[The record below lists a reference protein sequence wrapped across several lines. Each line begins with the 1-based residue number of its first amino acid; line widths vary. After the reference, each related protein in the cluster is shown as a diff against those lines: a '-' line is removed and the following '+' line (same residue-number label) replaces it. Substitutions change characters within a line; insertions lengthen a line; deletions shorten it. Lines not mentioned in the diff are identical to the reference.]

1 MILTHVYHHDES
13 LLPMLHLL
21 HSPCLR
27 PKIQPIWI
35 WDTTEPIWGEFQGCS
50 PTSNAADMTAGW
62 PRSSLTRTV
71 ASSTRSSR
79 SPATGT
85 ELGAL
90 WRVPTGPGLQKM
102 VFMPVFG
109 FNVWILQRLHPT
121 NCLSNNHPFFH
132 FQPPREFNLKSN
144 WSGAPV
150 EFFESV
156 NYTCAGPEFHFEADF
171 DQLAWQGARC
181 LSNGSWQLLEPWPS
195 CLKSKLQ
202 HIDKGLTCPVTVQA
216 STAHLLHLS
225 LQDWCA
231 GTEVWNLVCLPICTT
246 ISCEWPSLE
255 ALFTPFMSP
264 Y

>member
-1 MILTHVYHHDES
+1 MSST
-13 LLPMLHLL
+13 
-21 HSPCLR
+21 
-27 PKIQPIWI
+27 Q
-35 WDTTEPIWGEFQGCS
+35 DTTDLDLRYYGTNLRWVSRLFTHHQCTRYDCGPAKKFLDPNSGELYKELQISCNWNRTWS
-50 PTSNAADMTAGW
+50 SVESSNRTWTPQDGLHACVWVQCMN
-62 PRSSLTRTV
+62 PPEVVSHKLSFKQSS
-71 ASSTRSSR
+71 
-79 SPATGT
+79 
-85 ELGAL
+85 
-90 WRVPTGPGLQKM
+90 
-102 VFMPVFG
+102 
-109 FNVWILQRLHPT
+109 
-121 NCLSNNHPFFH
+121 FFY

-202 HIDKGLTCPVTVQA
+202 HIDKGLTCPVTVQP

-255 ALFTPFMSP
+255 ALFTPLMSP

>member
-1 MILTHVYHHDES
+1 MHQIWVRAGQEVPRPEQWRALQGSPD
-13 LLPMLHLL
+13 LLQL
-21 HSPCLR
+21 
-27 PKIQPIWI
+27 
-35 WDTTEPIWGEFQGCS
+35 EPNLELSGEFQQDLDS
-50 PTSNAADMTAGW
+50 RRW
-62 PRSSLTRTV
+62 SSCLCLG
-71 ASSTRSSR
+71 SMYESSR
-79 SPATGT
+79 GC
-85 ELGAL
+85 
-90 WRVPTGPGLQKM
+90 VPQI
-102 VFMPVFG
+102 VFQTI
-109 FNVWILQRLHPT
+109 IL
-121 NCLSNNHPFFH
+121 FY

-202 HIDKGLTCPVTVQA
+202 IQYIDNWSIFPVVQP

-231 GTEVWNLVCLPICTT
+231 GTEIWNLVCLPICTT

-255 ALFTPFMSP
+255 ALFTPIMSP

>member
-1 MILTHVYHHDES
+1 MFVNIQNITT
-13 LLPMLHLL
+13 LLPFSHLL
-21 HSPCLR
+21 HSPCLWL
-27 PKIQPIWI
+27 KTQLIWI
-35 WDTTEPIWGEFQGCS
+35 WDTTEPIWGEFQCCL
-50 PTSNAADMTAGW
+50 PTTNAPDMSAGW
-62 PRSSLTRTV
+62 PRSSSTRAV
-71 ASSTRSSR
+71 ASSTRISR

-90 WRVPTGPGLQKM
+90 WRVPTGLGLQKM

-109 FNVWILQRLHPT
+109 FNVWILQRLCPT
-121 NCLSNNHPFFH
+121 NCISNNHPLFH

-171 DQLAWQGARC
+171 DQLAWQGAHC
-181 LSNGSWQLLEPWPS
+181 LSNGSWQLLEPWPF

-202 HIDKGLTCPVTVQA
+202 YIDNRSIFPVVQP

-231 GTEVWNLVCLPICTT
+231 GTEIWNLVCLPICTT